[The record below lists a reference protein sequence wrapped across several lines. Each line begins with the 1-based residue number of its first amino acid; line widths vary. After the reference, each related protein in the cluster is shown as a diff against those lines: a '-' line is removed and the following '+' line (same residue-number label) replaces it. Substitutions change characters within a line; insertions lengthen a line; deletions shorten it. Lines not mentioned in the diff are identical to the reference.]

1 MQNKP
6 LKLINMIQFE
16 TDLKVPMNGAQ
27 SKGIYNLL
35 VTKRDVNL
43 YCVGIIPHK
52 NFKISDVK
60 KYFGLKGN
68 KIAIKTEINDLANR
82 ALLGEFNL
90 KDL

>member
-1 MQNKP
+1 
-6 LKLINMIQFE
+6 MIQFE
-16 TDLKVPMNGAQ
+16 TDLKVPMNGAE

-43 YCVGIIPHK
+43 YCLGIIPHR

-68 KIAIKTEINDLANR
+68 KVAIKTEINNLVKR
-82 ALLGEFNL
+82 ALSGEFNL
-90 KDL
+90 KNL